1 MECGRTLGIHIAR
14 GRRQADELKKRDYI
28 AKYIPK
34 ISEALQQILEFDD
47 KERDRTTA
55 QLTDILNRSR
65 NL

>member
-14 GRRQADELKKRDYI
+14 GRRSRRAEEARLHREVHPEDL
-28 AKYIPK
+28 
-34 ISEALQQILEFDD
+34 EALQQILEFDD